1 MFDTL
6 GFLWIH
12 HGSPQYMIYLLD
24 KLVAWLDG
32 ERKNPVKKC
41 TISHH
46 PIVYV
51 VTMGKPAEQDVVAE
65 KVKSIVDCEIKRKK
79 GCHDNNIGTRC

>member
-12 HGSPQYMIYLLD
+12 HGTPQYMIYPLD

-32 ERKNPVKKC
+32 ERKN
-41 TISHH
+41 H
-46 PIVYV
+46 
-51 VTMGKPAEQDVVAE
+51 
-65 KVKSIVDCEIKRKK
+65 VKSEQLSPLYSEYVSYYGEASGAGCCSRKSIADCYINRKMLS
-79 GCHDNNIGTRC
+79 